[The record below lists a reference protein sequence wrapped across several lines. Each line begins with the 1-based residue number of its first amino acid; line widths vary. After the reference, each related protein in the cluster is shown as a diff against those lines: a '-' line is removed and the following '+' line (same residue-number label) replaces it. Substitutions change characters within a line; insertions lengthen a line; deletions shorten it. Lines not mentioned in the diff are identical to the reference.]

1 MSPPSP
7 ADLAV
12 PAQAGVFRRHR
23 GKLMAIAVLVV
34 VVALAALYTAATL
47 AFAYSR
53 GERVGYVQKLSRKGW
68 VCRTWE
74 GELAMNPVPGS
85 TPQLFPFSVRKEEV
99 AARLRESE
107 GKKVAIS
114 YEEKKGVP
122 TSCFGETSYFV
133 TAVRVVSP

>member
-1 MSPPSP
+1 
-7 ADLAV
+7 
-12 PAQAGVFRRHR
+12 
-23 GKLMAIAVLVV
+23 MAIAVLVI

-47 AFAYSR
+47 AFSYSR
-53 GERVGYVQKLSRKGW
+53 GERVGYVQKVSRKGW

-85 TPQLFPFSVRKEEV
+85 TPQIFAFSIRDDAVV
-99 AARLRESE
+99 ARLRESE

-122 TSCFGETSYFV
+122 TSCFGDTHYFV